1 MKYQNIRTAAEQHI
15 IDVVELAQDWNM
27 TIPEEYLA
35 KYREII
41 GETSDTIERETA
53 AEQNR
58 ACKDHRRGRQGTRSN
73 NPSGGTGP

>member
-27 TIPEEYLA
+27 AIPEEYLA

-53 AEQNR
+53 AEHKPDYLRLSQAERERKEKMNGQE
-58 ACKDHRRGRQGTRSN
+58 K
-73 NPSGGTGP
+73 

>member
-1 MKYQNIRTAAEQHI
+1 MINNIRTAAEHHI

-27 TIPEEYLA
+27 AIPEEYLA

-53 AEQNR
+53 AEQ
-58 ACKDHRRGRQGTRSN
+58 RR
-73 NPSGGTGP
+73 